1 MYGRRIPWWVRLQH
15 AFLHSISGIPR
26 LFHMV
31 IHTIGMAF
39 FHLGMVIVHSFRVTV
54 GWLFQR
60 KVRYLLLGLPA
71 LLGLMGL
78 GTLGVFAA
86 MDNRIDKATKFRK
99 LATTSFQE
107 EDFNK
112 ALICYQRLAILK
124 QERPEDQHG
133 MAITLAKLNQ
143 PDQAQAILETLAP
156 PDKQGHGPSH
166 FEVARSILG
175 KPEIKKEDADQ
186 AEKHLLRAI
195 QADEKNSQARALLGQ
210 LYLATNRPRE
220 ALEHLPK
227 ALDRPEARMP
237 CLQMYLRMGKQAEA
251 KRIAEIMLG
260 DARFFAKNNLDN
272 HQARFIWADLAI
284 LLEQYDEALA
294 ILRDGLA
301 IQDRPEYRRLLATLF
316 LNQSEGLAK
325 QPGNTSAKRIELLQK
340 ALEQDPSNP
349 VLLNRLG
356 ELSKGKGAEAEKT
369 REMLLQL
376 ASSNKASAT
385 VHFLLGTD
393 AFERGKPTEAKFH
406 WDRALEMSPQMV
418 LAMNNLAWLLST
430 EKPPQMDRALALID
444 SALKLD
450 PKNPRLLGT
459 RGNIYR
465 KMGKYKEALNDL
477 QASLQVYD
485 NSPDQHEALADVYQ
499 KLGAD
504 DMAKSH
510 LAKAKKMGAGR
521 NPPSKEEK

>member
-1 MYGRRIPWWVRLQH
+1 MYGRRVPWWVRLQH
-15 AFLHSISGIPR
+15 AFLQSISGIPR
-26 LFHMV
+26 LFHAV
-31 IHTIGMAF
+31 AHGIGRAF
-39 FHLGMVIVHSFRVTV
+39 FHLGMVLLYAFRVTLS
-54 GWLFQR
+54 WIFQR

-71 LLGLMGL
+71 VLGLLGL

-86 MDNRIDKATKFRK
+86 MDNRIDKASKFRK
-99 LATTSFQE
+99 LATTASQD
-107 EDFNK
+107 EDYDK
-112 ALICYQRLAILK
+112 ALICYQRLALLN

-133 MAITLAKLNQ
+133 MAVTLGKLNQ

-156 PDKQGHGPSH
+156 ADKQGYGPSH
-166 FEVARSILG
+166 FQLARTILG

-186 AEKHLLRAI
+186 AEKHLLRAL

-210 LYLATNRPRE
+210 FYLATNRPRE
-220 ALEHLPK
+220 AMEHLPK

-251 KRIAEIMLG
+251 KRLAETMLG

-272 HQARFIWADLAI
+272 HQARFFWADLAI
-284 LLEQYDEALA
+284 LLEQYDEAVA
-294 ILRDGLA
+294 VLRDGLA
-301 IQDRPEYRRLLATLF
+301 IEDRPEYRQLLATMF
-316 LNQSEGLAK
+316 LNQSESLAK
-325 QPGNTSAKRIELLQK
+325 QPGNTSAKRIDLLQK

-356 ELSKGKGAEAEKT
+356 ELAKGKGPEAEKT
-369 REMLLQL
+369 REMLLEL
-376 ASSNKASAT
+376 ASSSKANST

-393 AFERGKPTEAKFH
+393 AYQRGKTAEAKFH
-406 WDRALEMSPQMV
+406 WDRALEMSPQMIM
-418 LAMNNLAWLLST
+418 AMNNMAWLLFS
-430 EKPPQMDRALALID
+430 EKPPQLDRALALIE

-485 NSPDQHEALADVYQ
+485 NSPDQHEALAEVYQ

-504 DMAKSH
+504 EMAKSH
-510 LAKAKKMGAGR
+510 LARAKKMGAGR
-521 NPPSKEEK
+521 DTSKN